1 MIEFFVGF
9 WVGLIVGIFIPIL
22 VFILLA
28 RKPSLLL
35 RLFLRVAN
43 VAKIPPELLAFL
55 TGLAMLKKEDKK
67 GQD

>member
-1 MIEFFVGF
+1 MIEFLIGF
-9 WVGLIVGIFIPIL
+9 WVGFIVGIFIPIF

-35 RLFLRVAN
+35 RLFFRVAGITN
-43 VAKIPPELLAFL
+43 IPPEVLNLL
-55 TGLAMLKKEDKK
+55 TGLTMLREDKK